1 MTEKYDIP
9 KKVNPTNTN
18 KVSYRKFYGDLDA
31 AIKRRDKSN
40 IYRLSKAIT
49 RYYLSQ

>member
-1 MTEKYDIP
+1 MTENYDIP
-9 KKVNPTNTN
+9 KKINPSNAN
-18 KVSYRKFYGDLDA
+18 KVSYRKFYGELDA

-49 RYYLSQ
+49 RYHLSQ